1 MEYITS
7 IQRISSL
14 PTTTNRNGN
23 GTFCSNFGGRISI
36 EDKGS
41 GFNIIIVC

>member
-1 MEYITS
+1 MENITS

-14 PTTTNRNGN
+14 PTTSTRNGN
-23 GTFCSNFGGRISI
+23 GTFCSNFNGRISI

-41 GFNIIIVC
+41 GLKDIVEW

>member
-1 MEYITS
+1 MENKTT

-14 PTTTNRNGN
+14 PTTSNRNGN
-23 GTFCSNFGGRISI
+23 GTFCSFTGRISI

-41 GFNIIIVC
+41 GFKDIVEC